1 MIEPNTAPVPSGTSL
16 STPVL
21 LNVSNLH
28 ALRGVGD
35 QAFQVRLPSL
45 QLARGEVAAI
55 VGESGCGKSTLLESL
70 GLLLTPHQLDMFALG
85 EQGQN
90 LSHDVLVHNEPLL
103 ASIRAQQLGFVLQ
116 NGGLLP
122 YLTVS
127 ENISLPRRLMG
138 QSATAP
144 FVEEAI
150 DALRLRHLL
159 RSKPSALSI
168 GERQRV
174 ACVRALAHAP
184 RVLLA
189 DEPTA
194 ALDPSTARALFAL
207 LLRLVEQLGM
217 AAIVVSH
224 DWALVREF
232 GLTCYQAHSENRET
246 CFERRC

>member
-1 MIEPNTAPVPSGTSL
+1 M
-16 STPVL
+16 L
-21 LNVSNLH
+21 LNVSQLH
-28 ALRGVGD
+28 ALRGAGD
-35 QAFQVRLPSL
+35 QAFHVRLPSL

-70 GLLLTPHQLDMFALG
+70 GLLLTPQQLNQFTLG
-85 EQGQN
+85 AQGQD
-90 LSHDVLVHNEPLL
+90 LARDVLAHNEPLL
-103 ASIRAQQLGFVLQ
+103 ARVRAQQLGFVLQ

-122 YLTVS
+122 YLSVR

-138 QSATAP
+138 QSSTAP

-159 RSKPSALSI
+159 GSKPSALSI

-184 RVLLA
+184 QVLLA

-194 ALDPSTARALFAL
+194 ALDPS
-207 LLRLVEQLGM
+207 
-217 AAIVVSH
+217 
-224 DWALVREF
+224 
-232 GLTCYQAHSENRET
+232 
-246 CFERRC
+246 

>member
-1 MIEPNTAPVPSGTSL
+1 MALALDGKALDAPI
-16 STPVL
+16 L
-21 LNVSNLH
+21 LNVRHLH
-28 ALRGVGD
+28 AQRGEGA
-35 QAFQVRLPSL
+35 QAFHVRLPDL

-70 GLLLTPHQLDMFALG
+70 GLLLAPQQLDTFALG
-85 EQGQN
+85 VQGQN
-90 LSHDVLVHNEPLL
+90 LAADVLALNEPLL
-103 ASIRAQQLGFVLQ
+103 ARIRAQQLGFVLQ

-138 QSATAP
+138 QSASAP

-184 RVLLA
+184 QVLLA

-194 ALDPSTARALFAL
+194 ALDPSTARGLFAL

-232 GLTCYQAHSENRET
+232 GLTCYEAHTENRET
-246 CFERRC
+246 RFERR

>member
-1 MIEPNTAPVPSGTSL
+1 MIEPNTALALDEQAPSA
-16 STPVL
+16 PVL
-21 LNVSNLH
+21 LEVGNLY
-28 ALRGVGD
+28 ARRGVGD
-35 QAFQVRLPSL
+35 QAFHVRLPSL

-70 GLLLTPHQLDMFALG
+70 GLLLTPQQLDIFALG
-85 EQGQN
+85 VQGPN
-90 LSHDVLVHNEPLL
+90 LAADVLAHDEPLL
-103 ASIRAQQLGFVLQ
+103 ARIRAQQLGFVLQ

-138 QSATAP
+138 QPVSAP

-184 RVLLA
+184 QLLLA

-232 GLTCYQAHSENRET
+232 GLTCYEAHTENRET
-246 CFERRC
+246 RFERRR